1 MQTYRRSW
9 VMIRLILVSLISPLP
24 HYKFRSNVVST
35 ESFFQGEHN
44 SISYKEFGGKHAE
57 DMEVEP
63 GSIKLAQ
70 IRAISAFP
78 IWLAPCWTS
87 PSCVKCSPSILSHF
101 WQDLEYFWGE
111 KVGSISR
118 ILKVLDFV
126 GWELCRKA
134 GEWMWVMHIDG
145 KKSYIGCDGWIFY
158 IPGTSLCVL

>member
-24 HYKFRSNVVST
+24 HYRFRSDVVST

-44 SISYKEFGGKHAE
+44 AISYKDFGGKHAE

-87 PSCVKCSPSILSHF
+87 ASCLKRAPSILIHF
-101 WQDLEYFWGE
+101 SQDL
-111 KVGSISR
+111 
-118 ILKVLDFV
+118 
-126 GWELCRKA
+126 
-134 GEWMWVMHIDG
+134 
-145 KKSYIGCDGWIFY
+145 
-158 IPGTSLCVL
+158 